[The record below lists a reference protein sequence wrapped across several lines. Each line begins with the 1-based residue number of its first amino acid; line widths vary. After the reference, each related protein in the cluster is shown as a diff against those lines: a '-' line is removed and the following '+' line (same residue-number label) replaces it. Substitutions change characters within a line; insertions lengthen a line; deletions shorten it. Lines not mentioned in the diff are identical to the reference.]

1 MIDGLIPREIHDG
14 PDAIRSTLREAGP
27 AAGEAAALLRDRD
40 VRRVFVIGN
49 GTSRHSAL
57 AASALY
63 ARHAGPDD
71 PVAIAMTAG
80 EFRTYRPALGS
91 RDAVVGIS
99 ASGEFG
105 DVVGA
110 FRELQGVVPTVAIVH
125 VPGSTLTGVADR
137 VVTSSGGPSHV
148 PVMTK
153 TFSATLVAAE
163 MTLLAMLDE
172 ARTGPVLRE
181 IEAAAGHADAAIAAT
196 EAILGVTLDRLARY
210 DHVFVVGAGIAHY
223 AAMEAALKLKEIALV
238 HAEGGETWEATSGA
252 ATLLDERAL
261 VIALAPPG
269 PGRAATADLVRH
281 ARGWGAAVIE
291 IAAEASVEDALLID
305 LPVTADEDHA
315 TLTTVPPVALLAFAL
330 ARSRGLQPDRPEWV
344 ARYHSQGL
352 RHIVGVEEPA

>member
-14 PDAIRSTLREAGP
+14 PDAIRATLRDARP
-27 AAGEAAALLRDRD
+27 AADEAAALLRERD

-63 ARHAGPDD
+63 ARHAGPGD
-71 PVAIAMTAG
+71 PVAIALTAG
-80 EFRTYRPALGS
+80 EFRTYRPALGPH
-91 RDAVVGIS
+91 DAVVGIS

-110 FRELQGVVPTVAIVH
+110 FREVGGLVPTVAVVH

-137 VVTSSGGPSHV
+137 VVVSSGGPSHV

-163 MTLLAMLDE
+163 LTLLALLDPE
-172 ARTGPVLRE
+172 RVAPVHRA
-181 IEAAAGHADAAIAAT
+181 IEAAAGHADAVIATTEVAIG
-196 EAILGVTLDRLARY
+196 ITLDRLARY
-210 DHVFVVGAGIAHY
+210 EHVFVVGAGIAHY
-223 AAMEAALKLKEIALV
+223 AALEAALKLKEIALV

-252 ATLLDERAL
+252 ATLLDERAM

-281 ARGWGAAVIE
+281 ARDWGASILE
-291 IAAEASVEDALLID
+291 IAADPSVEDGLLLD
-305 LPVTADEDHA
+305 LPAGADEDHA